1 MENYNQ
7 TELLGGTPENG
18 ATPEPMPAPASQPD
32 FSPNAPQYG
41 ADPNGY
47 APAPEAP
54 NPYAH
59 DNTYNPNQTYNP
71 NNGYNPNGYYYNSP
85 AQYNQPV
92 YQQPVQQP
100 VQQPE
105 KQPGSGLATASLV
118 LGILSLILFMF
129 PFIPSILAIIFG
141 GVAKSK
147 GNKSGMATAGLVCG
161 IISLVFWVL
170 LIVLSISAAS
180 FAASTSEFLPSIIY

>member
-7 TELLGGTPENG
+7 NETLSGAPEDG
-18 ATPEPMPAPASQPD
+18 ATPEPVPAPAPQPD
-32 FSPNAPQYG
+32 FAPNAPQYG

-71 NNGYNPNGYYYNSP
+71 NNGYNPNGYYYNTP
-85 AQYNQPV
+85 AQYNQPI
-92 YQQPVQQP
+92 Y
-100 VQQPE
+100 QQPE
-105 KQPGSGLATASLV
+105 KQPASGLATASLV
-118 LGILSLILFMF
+118 LGIVSLVLFMF
-129 PFIPSILAIIFG
+129 PFITSILAIIFG

-161 IISLVFWVL
+161 IISLIVWII
-170 LIVLSISAAS
+170 LIVVGISAAS
-180 FAASTSEFLPSIIY
+180 FAVSEVLPYLIY

>member
-7 TELLGGTPENG
+7 NETLSGAPEDG
-18 ATPEPMPAPASQPD
+18 ATPEPVPAPAPQPD
-32 FSPNAPQYG
+32 FAPNAPQYG

-71 NNGYNPNGYYYNSP
+71 NNGYNPNGYYYNTP
-85 AQYNQPV
+85 AQYNQPI
-92 YQQPVQQP
+92 YQQP

-105 KQPGSGLATASLV
+105 KQPASGLATASLV
-118 LGILSLILFMF
+118 LGIVSLVLFMF
-129 PFIPSILAIIFG
+129 PFITSILAIIFG

-161 IISLVFWVL
+161 IISLIVWII
-170 LIVLSISAAS
+170 LIVVGISAAS
-180 FAASTSEFLPSIIY
+180 FAVSEVLPYLIY

>member
-18 ATPEPMPAPASQPD
+18 ATPEPVPAPASQPD
-32 FSPNAPQYG
+32 FAPNAPQYG

-54 NPYAH
+54 NPYIPNNA
-59 DNTYNPNQTYNP
+59 YNPNQPYSP

-92 YQQPVQQP
+92 YQQP

-180 FAASTSEFLPSIIY
+180 FAASASEFLPSIIY